1 MTIRRA
7 TIDDADAICDV
18 HVRSIRG
25 LCAADYTPE
34 QIEAWAGRK
43 KPELYSRAM
52 SEGGETMFVA
62 IDDAGRIV
70 GFAAFKEAEIYG
82 LYVVP
87 EAVGRGAGSALLD
100 AAEAEMRLRGV
111 MLVKFRSTFT
121 AVTFYQRHGYARGDD
136 AVSRM
141 SGVDIPCLWMSKK
154 L

>member
-70 GFAAFKEAEIYG
+70 GFVAFKQAEIYG
-82 LYVVP
+82 LYVAP

-100 AAEAEMRLRGV
+100 A
-111 MLVKFRSTFT
+111 
-121 AVTFYQRHGYARGDD
+121 
-136 AVSRM
+136 
-141 SGVDIPCLWMSKK
+141 
-154 L
+154 